1 MKKSGILL
9 LSLFLY
15 IHTSAQGGLNKSFCL
30 GINSGVNL
38 SRFSFDPSFE
48 GMFDFTADQK
58 FINGYSGGIVFIY
71 YSQHHIGIQMEVN
84 YSQRG
89 WAENT
94 DTTNYSRQL
103 EYLEFPFLSHF
114 DIGIKKLNLSI
125 TVGPTVS
132 YLLSDREQTNITDEN
147 LMKSYYN
154 SKIDNRLE
162 GGVCIGLGVNKFTR
176 IGIFQLEGR
185 FNQGLSNIFSKKNNP
200 DILASLNQVISI
212 KFSYLFGW

>member
-1 MKKSGILL
+1 M
-9 LSLFLY
+9 
-15 IHTSAQGGLNKSFCL
+15 
-30 GINSGVNL
+30 
-38 SRFSFDPSFE
+38 
-48 GMFDFTADQK
+48 
-58 FINGYSGGIVFIY
+58 
-71 YSQHHIGIQMEVN
+71 
-84 YSQRG
+84 
-89 WAENT
+89 
-94 DTTNYSRQL
+94 
-103 EYLEFPFLSHF
+103 
-114 DIGIKKLNLSI
+114 
-125 TVGPTVS
+125 S

-200 DILASLNQVISI
+200 DILASLNQVIGI